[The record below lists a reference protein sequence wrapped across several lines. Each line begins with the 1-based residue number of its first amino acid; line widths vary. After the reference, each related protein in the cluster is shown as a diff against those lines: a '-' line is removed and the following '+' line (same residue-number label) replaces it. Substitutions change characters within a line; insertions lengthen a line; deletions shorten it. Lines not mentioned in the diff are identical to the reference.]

1 MEDELLE
8 ADTPCSSIAVDSIV
22 RVSTAGAL
30 WGSCIGPFDANK
42 LGLTGFPRAS
52 FVAKSIGK
60 TSFQCGVF
68 AGVFALTRCGI
79 QNYRGRSDVIN
90 SAAAGGVVG
99 ALIAAGTRSRKQVVG
114 MAALLSILGAASDY
128 SRTF

>member
-1 MEDELLE
+1 MDDDFVE
-8 ADTPCSSIAVDSIV
+8 ADTPCSSIAIDSIA
-22 RVSTAGAL
+22 RVATAGAL
-30 WGSCIGPFDANK
+30 WGSCIGPYDANK
-42 LGLTGFPRAS
+42 LGLSGFPRVS

-60 TSFQCGVF
+60 TSLQCGVF
-68 AGVFALTRCGI
+68 AGIFTMTRCGI

-90 SAAAGGVVG
+90 AAAAGAVVG
-99 ALIAAGTRSRKQVVG
+99 GLIAAGTRSKKQVVG